1 MEAHPDRWAFVW
13 FSAGGEMRGRIVI
26 ARDEEGKEYEFPSVN
41 MAVVHLNISPTTI
54 RRYARDGGR
63 IMTRIGLMEISI
75 RDNIG

>member
-1 MEAHPDRWAFVW
+1 
-13 FSAGGEMRGRIVI
+13 MRGRIVI